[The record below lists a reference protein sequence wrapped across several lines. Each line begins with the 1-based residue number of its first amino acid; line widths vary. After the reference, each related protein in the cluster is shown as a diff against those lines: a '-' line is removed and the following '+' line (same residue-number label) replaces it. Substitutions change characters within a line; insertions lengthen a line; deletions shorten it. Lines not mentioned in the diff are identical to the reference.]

1 MKGEIIKPKNNENY
15 NVEFN
20 YNNIVLSSPISFI
33 ISCITLIILLFLFIN
48 KE

>member
-20 YNNIVLSSPISFI
+20 YNNIVQVSILIVLSLVGQSFP
-33 ISCITLIILLFLFIN
+33 LN
-48 KE
+48 KKEKYIQ

>member
-1 MKGEIIKPKNNENY
+1 MKGQIVKSNQENN

-20 YNNIVLSSPISFI
+20 HNNIVLSSPISFI